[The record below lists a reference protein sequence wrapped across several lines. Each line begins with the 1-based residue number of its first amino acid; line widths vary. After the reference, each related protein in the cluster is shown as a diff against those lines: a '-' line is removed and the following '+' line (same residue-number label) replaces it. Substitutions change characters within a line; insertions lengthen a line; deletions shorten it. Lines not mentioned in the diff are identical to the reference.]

1 MPGDIDSAQILQ
13 VAGLATELVW
23 MRWQRKNPH
32 SCQETNLSS
41 NVRQLAGS
49 GIKASY
55 KVQNKLK
62 CQSFVIGHSTPSFSW
77 SGNIC
82 LHSSPQTYSY
92 FGQHTTVSNSYL
104 SWITLRV
111 KYHQKTLKFKCFS
124 VFINITDLLT
134 VLMCMKSYLSKHWNC
149 TLKPISWMSV
159 KFGIGSL
166 HWSYIHYI
174 SVWTF
179 SAEPLICIWS

>member
-1 MPGDIDSAQILQ
+1 MPGEIDSAQILQ

-23 MRWQRKNPH
+23 MRWQRKKSPLLPGNKPVFE
-32 SCQETNLSS
+32 CETTCWLRS
-41 NVRQLAGS
+41 
-49 GIKASY
+49 SY
-55 KVQNKLK
+55 KIQNKLK
-62 CQSFVIGHSTPSFSW
+62 CHNFVIGHFTPSFSW

-111 KYHQKTLKFKCFS
+111 KYHQKTLNFGHFS
-124 VFINITDLLT
+124 VVIKIRDRLT
-134 VLMCMKSYLSKHWNC
+134 VLMCMKSYLSKHWNF
-149 TLKPISWMSV
+149 TLKPISWMSK

-166 HWSYIHYI
+166 HWSYVHYI
-174 SVWTF
+174 SVWTC
-179 SAEPLICIWS
+179 SPEPLIYIWS